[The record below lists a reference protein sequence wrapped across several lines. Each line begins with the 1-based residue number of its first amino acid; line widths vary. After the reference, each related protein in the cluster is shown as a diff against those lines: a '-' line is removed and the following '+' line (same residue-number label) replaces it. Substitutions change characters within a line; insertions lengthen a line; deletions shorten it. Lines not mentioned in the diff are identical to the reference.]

1 MSTAQQGS
9 IPFSVGQIEGGFQ
22 QLSTLMGA
30 AGQED
35 GLASVVINS
44 ARLYQKDASRYRF
57 GVTGASHGGSVQNR
71 SLSKATEA
79 RKAGSAAVIAE
90 RKDKKAIAKGIKVQL
105 FAQLYEFPSDGKPM
119 KPVCRLRV

>member
-1 MSTAQQGS
+1 
-9 IPFSVGQIEGGFQ
+9 
-22 QLSTLMGA
+22 MGA

-44 ARLYQKDASRYRF
+44 THLYQKDASRYQF
-57 GVTGASHGGSVQNR
+57 GVTGAGQGGSVQNC

-90 RKDKKAIAKGIKVQL
+90 QKDKKAIAKGIKVQL
-105 FAQLYEFPSDGKPM
+105 FTLLYEFPSDGKPM
-119 KPVCRLRV
+119 KLVCRLCI